1 MYENSDI
8 EVKFSTKH
16 LPLDYKLL
24 EWRLILNRELYEE
37 KVIDLKVFSLVES
50 SILGRMKKIRNEVQ
64 NNRDDDLTIG
74 NFHGNIASY

>member
-1 MYENSDI
+1 MYNNDDI

-16 LPLDYKLL
+16 LPIDYKLL

-74 NFHGNIASY
+74 KYHGSMASS

>member
-1 MYENSDI
+1 MYENNDI
-8 EVKFSTKH
+8 EVKFSTRH

-37 KVIDLKVFSLVES
+37 KVIDLKVFSLVET

-64 NNRDDDLTIG
+64 NNRDDDLIIG
-74 NFHGNIASY
+74 NFHGSMASS

>member
-1 MYENSDI
+1 MYENSDN

-74 NFHGNIASY
+74 NFHGNIASS

>member
-16 LPLDYKLL
+16 LPIDYKLL

-74 NFHGNIASY
+74 NFHGNIASS

>member
-16 LPLDYKLL
+16 FPLDYKLL

-74 NFHGNIASY
+74 NFHGNIASS

>member
-74 NFHGNIASY
+74 NFHDNIASS

>member
-1 MYENSDI
+1 MYENNDI

-74 NFHGNIASY
+74 NIHGSMASS

>member
-16 LPLDYKLL
+16 LPLDYNLL

-74 NFHGNIASY
+74 NFHGNIASS

>member
-37 KVIDLKVFSLVES
+37 KVIELKVFSLVES

-74 NFHGNIASY
+74 NFHGNIASS

>member
-1 MYENSDI
+1 MCENSDI

-74 NFHGNIASY
+74 NFHGNIASS

>member
-64 NNRDDDLTIG
+64 NNRDDDLIIG
-74 NFHGNIASY
+74 NFHGNIASS

>member
-74 NFHGNIASY
+74 NFRGKIASS

>member
-64 NNRDDDLTIG
+64 NSRDDDLTIG
-74 NFHGNIASY
+74 NFHGNIASS

>member
-1 MYENSDI
+1 MYNNDDI

-16 LPLDYKLL
+16 LPIDYKLL

-74 NFHGNIASY
+74 NFHGNIASS

>member
-74 NFHGNIASY
+74 NIHGSMASS

>member
-8 EVKFSTKH
+8 EVMFSTKH

-74 NFHGNIASY
+74 NFHGNIASS

>member
-64 NNRDDDLTIG
+64 NNRDDDLTIV
-74 NFHGNIASY
+74 NFHGNIASS